1 MIRSRMASPVLSA
14 GIAGI
19 GFWTRGLPSWAAAR
33 TYLADGPPSNGMPPA
48 DAPAKPSPQLL
59 APNER
64 RRAPETVAVALEVAL
79 AACTAAGRDPATLS
93 SVFAST
99 HGDLAIT
106 DYMCETLASEPRTIS
121 PTRFHN
127 SVHNAAAGYWTIGA
141 GAMAP
146 ATAISAYDASFA
158 QGLLEALAQLATGT
172 DAVLLVGYDGAA
184 TGPLGQISRSEGLLG
199 GALLLV
205 ADPQPG
211 KPRLRA
217 TIQEATDSSIDT
229 EGALS
234 RLAAGNA
241 MQPMLPL
248 FEALGLLRPHAAIT
262 AGSGKILGMEIAYD

>member
-1 MIRSRMASPVLSA
+1 MSSPVLSA
-14 GIAGI
+14 GVAGI
-19 GFWTRGLPSWAAAR
+19 GFWTHGLPSWAAAR
-33 TYLADGPPSNGMPPA
+33 AYLADGVLPA
-48 DAPAKPSPQLL
+48 DAPSKPSPQLL

-79 AACTAAGRDPATLS
+79 AACNAAGRDPATLS
-93 SVFAST
+93 AVCAST

-141 GAMAP
+141 GALAP
-146 ATAISAYDASFA
+146 ATAISAYDATFA
-158 QGLLEALAQLATGT
+158 QGLLEALSQLATGT
-172 DAVLLVGYDGAA
+172 EAVLLVGYDSAS
-184 TGPLGQISRSEGLLG
+184 TGPLGQVSRSHGLLG

-211 KPRLRA
+211 MARLRA
-217 TIQEATDSSIDT
+217 RVQDAGDIPVEND
-229 EGALS
+229 GALA
-234 RLAAGNA
+234 RMAAGNA
-241 MQPMLPL
+241 MVPMLPV
-248 FEALGLLRPHAAIT
+248 FEALALLRTHAAIT